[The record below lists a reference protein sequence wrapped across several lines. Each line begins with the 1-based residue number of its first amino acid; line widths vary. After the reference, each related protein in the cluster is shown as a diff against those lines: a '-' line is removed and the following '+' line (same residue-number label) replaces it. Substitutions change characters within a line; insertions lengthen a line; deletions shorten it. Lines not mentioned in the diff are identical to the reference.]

1 MAASRVQPSQV
12 NLKERIAALQQRNNV
27 SQSSNGL
34 SSSNSS
40 HPNPPRNTLREKIA
54 KFEEK
59 GGTPIPRGSFGLGA
73 PPAEEGAVKKSRELY
88 GNRIAA
94 LGQGRPGLA
103 PQQVQTRAVT
113 APSMPVSPRR
123 RYLST
128 SSSISGGSPTLSDPV
143 ASDVPPASGNS
154 PLPSPGPSRRNSTA
168 ALNRRSVIDII
179 VKFDEPSSVIST
191 PRRTRTVSES
201 NVSPSFVLPFD
212 PPTLQTMEEASPV
225 EEAFPIALKDQPT
238 PDVPTELPG
247 PVQFPS
253 LAPSALLETEQSP
266 LRPLSPPKVVQ
277 TPETVVT
284 PLPEI
289 PEASSA
295 IESTDS
301 REKISISIPLDSATH
316 SVRSPSVI
324 SPPMASSVSS
334 PVAVDKPTGRKGG
347 SISLDTSDTQISRST
362 RSVVSPL
369 PNRPTLE
376 SSLASTMSPIEL
388 FEDAVTP
395 TAGPKGYSVVVHGR
409 TSESGPDRVSRPS
422 SRTGTYS
429 SSGHKNSLDSTG
441 SNHPHPVLRSKRQF
455 KHLQSSVA
463 DPPASPSANELTA
476 LLQEAAW
483 LEQRLMD
490 GNTSIQEPVTP
501 VLEPDVQS
509 NSPVSTHAST
519 TPSPILITP
528 SRLQSIEIQHS
539 QQPISSYSP
548 PTLQIHA
555 PAASAADEEV
565 PPTPPPKSARTRR
578 YFSLRSKLPT
588 MPGAYPRHSMSSEI
602 SSEDSAPVT
611 TPPSPTF
618 DLVMPPKSSHD
629 GMSVKSAKSGRSF
642 RSALSGK
649 SGKSEAPSMR
659 ESLKLSPRR
668 GVARATSFAER
679 LLNRASRTKSI
690 IEDSPTEPIPEL
702 SRLEPIPQIEPMHPL
717 PETPTSFISSSSA
730 DTSPNNT
737 ISFDRDIFDA
747 FPSVPEG
754 LPQRPASFLFP
765 IPGDQ
770 DSPSALARSST
781 MPARHRGPAAQHQ
794 ARSDSRSTFALKEV
808 DERSPWLPPPGGEK
822 TQLL

>member
-1 MAASRVQPSQV
+1 MQPSQV
-12 NLKERIAALQQRNNV
+12 NLKERIAALQQRNNA

-34 SSSNSS
+34 SPSNSS
-40 HPNPPRNTLREKIA
+40 HANPPRNTLREKIA

-113 APSMPVSPRR
+113 SPSMPVSPRR

-128 SSSISGGSPTLSDPV
+128 SSSISGGSPTLSDLV

-154 PLPSPGPSRRNSTA
+154 SLPSPGPSRRNSTA

-179 VKFDEPSSVIST
+179 VKFDEPSSVPPT

-201 NVSPSFVLPFD
+201 NISPSFALPLDF
-212 PPTLQTMEEASPV
+212 PTLQTMEETSPV
-225 EEAFPIALKDQPT
+225 EGAFPIALKDQPT

-253 LAPSALLETEQSP
+253 LAPSAPLETEQSP
-266 LRPLSPPKVVQ
+266 PRPLSPPKVVQ
-277 TPETVVT
+277 TPEAAVT
-284 PLPEI
+284 NLPEI
-289 PEASSA
+289 PESSPTV
-295 IESTDS
+295 ESTYS
-301 REKISISIPLDSATH
+301 REKISVSIPLDSAIAH
-316 SVRSPSVI
+316 NVRSPSVI

-362 RSVVSPL
+362 PSAVSPF
-369 PNRPTLE
+369 PTRPTPE
-376 SSLASTMSPIEL
+376 SSLPSTMSPIEL
-388 FEDAVTP
+388 YEDAVTP

-441 SNHPHPVLRSKRQF
+441 SNHPHTVLRSKRQF
-455 KHLQSSVA
+455 KHLQGSVA
-463 DPPASPSANELTA
+463 DPPASPSANDLTA

-490 GNTSIQEPVTP
+490 GSTSIQEPVTP

-509 NSPVSTHAST
+509 NSPVSTDAST
-519 TPSPILITP
+519 TPSPLLITP
-528 SRLQSIEIQHS
+528 SRLQSIEIQHP
-539 QQPISSYSP
+539 QQPISFYSP

-649 SGKSEAPSMR
+649 SGKSEASSMR

-668 GVARATSFAER
+668 SVARATSFAER
-679 LLNRASRTKSI
+679 LLARASRTKSI
-690 IEDSPTEPIPEL
+690 IEDSPSTLCVPFSL
-702 SRLEPIPQIEPMHPL
+702 WG
-717 PETPTSFISSSSA
+717 ISLTVFVFS
-730 DTSPNNT
+730 
-737 ISFDRDIFDA
+737 
-747 FPSVPEG
+747 
-754 LPQRPASFLFP
+754 
-765 IPGDQ
+765 
-770 DSPSALARSST
+770 
-781 MPARHRGPAAQHQ
+781 
-794 ARSDSRSTFALKEV
+794 
-808 DERSPWLPPPGGEK
+808 
-822 TQLL
+822 